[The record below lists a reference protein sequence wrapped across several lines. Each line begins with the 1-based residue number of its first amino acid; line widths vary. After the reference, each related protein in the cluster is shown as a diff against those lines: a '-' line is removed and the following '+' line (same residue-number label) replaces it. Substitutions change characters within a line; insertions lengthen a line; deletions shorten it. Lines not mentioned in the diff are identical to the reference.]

1 MDFAT
6 NDDVN
11 TKNNENA
18 NDLIVN
24 RSGGKVDG
32 EKLSVNRSSWLDKP
46 VFACLPWLT
55 VEKLLIILILVVT
68 IFTRFY
74 DLGTRTMAHDEINH
88 VVPAYNFDNYVFDP
102 VTHGPFQFHA
112 LAASY
117 FLLGDSDFAA
127 RVPAALFGIAIV
139 AFVLFAWKRYLGRAG
154 ALVAGALFMIS
165 PYILFYSRYT
175 RNEIFIVF
183 WGLAMLYLM
192 LRYLED
198 GKHKWLYWL
207 VFINAMHYADK
218 ATAFIFSAEALVFLA
233 LLFIGEVLRKD
244 WPDKAKKSKFQ
255 IGVWITLGLI
265 VVTMG
270 VFMLGQNGSS
280 TSGANIPLLIS
291 AGLTVLA
298 IVFTLVMLFSGYGW
312 RKLSHLRSFDLIWLQ
327 LILILPLLTAIPL
340 RVLGFDP
347 TDFSQAGI
355 LRASIVFIVLLVI
368 STFLGMLWNRKVF
381 LKSMAI
387 FWTIFVVFYTTFF
400 THGEGFFKGIVGS
413 LGYWM
418 AQQGVERG
426 TQPLYYYA
434 LVQIPMYEYLPAL
447 GVLIAFV
454 IGLKKKLFFASIQDP
469 FVSLPEDSASL
480 VIEGKENLDEFLE
493 EAPVSE
499 IFEEVS
505 ELDSFD
511 RDAPIARPA
520 AIIAEAEVKEIL
532 VEEVRFEPEDSETEA
547 GQLDSEA
554 GTGGLAEKLFPS
566 VDEIPGQ
573 AKELPT
579 LLLLIYWAVI
589 SLLAFTVAGERMPW
603 LTSHITMPMILVSG
617 WAFGY
622 LIEKTNWEEIR
633 KRKGWLVVLF
643 VFVFLIAF
651 GSLIGSIFGNNPP
664 FQGKDLAQ
672 LQATSTFLLAAIGT
686 LGSGLTLWRLL
697 KGWKFSNFAKLALLL
712 FVAMLGV
719 QTARTAWR
727 AAFIDFDNARELLV
741 YAHSTGDMK
750 DTVRQIETIS
760 KRLYGDKSIK
770 IAYDNDVRYPY
781 WWYMRDYLNKYD
793 FGSEVTK
800 QLQDYPIIVV
810 GSSNYSRIEPVVRDD
825 YYQYDYKRM
834 WWPNED
840 LYRGWTFNKVWNDL
854 KDPAK
859 RSALWSLWF
868 DRDYTQYANAFGN
881 RSLTLATWSPSDTAR
896 MFIRK
901 DIAAQI
907 WEFGISPEPKEP
919 VVDPYA
925 EGIISLDPEWVVSIA
940 GDLPLNAPRDVAT
953 APDGS
958 IYLVDSRNSRI
969 VHFDEQGIFINAWG
983 GYGNVTDGN
992 ALGGLFNDPWG
1003 IAVGP
1008 DGLVYVADT
1017 WNHRIQVFN
1026 PEGEFLRMWSAF
1038 DISGVLDG
1046 FWGPRG
1052 IAVDE
1057 NNHVFVTDTGKQRVV
1072 IFDTDGNYLSQF
1084 GGIGLEDGKMDEPV
1098 GIAVSEDGLVYIV
1111 DTWNYRIQVF
1121 APSDSG
1127 LDYFPVNSWDV
1138 EAWKSDSLDNKPF
1151 LDLDADGNV
1160 YVTDPDRGR
1169 VLVFDGDG
1177 NFKNL
1182 WGGFDNSY
1190 IMNVISGVTVGNDG
1204 AVWVTD
1210 ALSNTLL
1217 KFSMPE

>member
-1 MDFAT
+1 MEFAT
-6 NDDVN
+6 NDEVN
-11 TKNNENA
+11 TKNDENV

-24 RSGGKVDG
+24 RSGGKSVG
-32 EKLSVNRSSWLDKP
+32 EKASPNRSYWLDKP
-46 VFACLPWLT
+46 VFAWLPWLT
-55 VEKLLIILILVVT
+55 VEKLLIILILTLT

-127 RVPAALFGIAIV
+127 RVPAALFGIGIV
-139 AFVLFAWKRYLGRAG
+139 VFALFAWKRYLGRTG
-154 ALVAGALFMIS
+154 ALVAGVLFMIS

-183 WGLAMLYLM
+183 WGMAMLYFM

-218 ATAFIFSAEALVFLA
+218 ATAFIFSAEALIFLA

-270 VFMLGQNGSS
+270 VYMLGQNAST
-280 TSGANIPLLIS
+280 TSGSNIPLLIS

-298 IVFTLVMLFSGYGW
+298 IVFTLVMLFSGYEW

-340 RVLGFDP
+340 RILGFDP

-355 LRASIVFIVLLVI
+355 LRAGVVFVVLLLV
-368 STFLGMLWNRKVF
+368 STFLGMLWNRKVY

-454 IGLKKKLFFASIQDP
+454 IGLKKKLFFASTKDP
-469 FVSLPEDSASL
+469 FVSVPEDSGSL
-480 VIEGKENLDEFLE
+480 VIEGDENLDEFLE
-493 EAPVSE
+493 EPPVSE

-505 ELDSFD
+505 ELDSLD
-511 RDAPIARPA
+511 RGGPEAVLE
-520 AIIAEAEVKEIL
+520 AIVAGVESKEIL
-532 VEEVRFEPEDSETEA
+532 VEAVRFEPEEFETEA
-547 GQLDSEA
+547 VHLDNEA
-554 GTGGLAEKLFPS
+554 EKGGWAEKLFPS
-566 VDEIPGQ
+566 VDEHPGQ

-603 LTSHITMPMILVSG
+603 LTTHITMPMILVSG

-622 LIEKTNWEEIR
+622 LIEKTDWEEIG

-643 VFVFLIAF
+643 VFVFVIAF
-651 GSLIGSIFGNNPP
+651 GSLLGSIFGNTPP

-697 KGWKFSNFAKLALLL
+697 KGWKFRTFAKLALLL
-712 FVAMLGV
+712 FVALLGL

-727 AAFIDFDNARELLV
+727 ASFIDFDNARELLV

-750 DTVRQIETIS
+750 DTVEQIETIS

-781 WWYMRDYLNKYD
+781 WWYLRDYPNKYD
-793 FGSEVTK
+793 FGSEITK

-810 GSSNYSRIEPVVRDD
+810 GSSNFSRIEPVVQDD

-840 LYRGWTFNKVWNDL
+840 LYRGWTFEKVWNDL

-896 MFIRK
+896 MYIRK
-901 DIAAQI
+901 DVAAQI
-907 WEFGISPEPKEP
+907 WEFGISPEPEEP

-925 EGIISLDPEWVVSIA
+925 EGVISLDPEWVVSIA

-953 APDGS
+953 APDSS
-958 IYLVDSRNSRI
+958 IYLVDSSNSRI
-969 VHFDEQGIFINAWG
+969 VHFDENGIFVNAWG
-983 GYGNVTDGN
+983 GFGNVADGN
-992 ALGGLFNDPWG
+992 APGGLFNDPWG

-1017 WNHRIQVFN
+1017 WNHRIQVFS
-1026 PEGEFLRMWSAF
+1026 PDGEFLRMWSAF
-1038 DISGVLDG
+1038 DINGVLDG

-1084 GGIGLEDGKMDEPV
+1084 GGIGLEEGKMDEPV
-1098 GIAVSEDGLVYIV
+1098 GIAVSEDGLVYIA

-1177 NFKNL
+1177 NFKKL

-1190 IMNVISGVTVGNDG
+1190 IMNVISGVSIGKDG
-1204 AVWVTD
+1204 SVWVTD

-1217 KFSMPE
+1217 EFSMPE